1 MGLLGRLEALL
12 VYEIGSFGS
21 LGPLGASLGPI
32 LEHEAP
38 KSQIFSSQKA
48 PAGTTTGTKGLK
60 NSKSQIFSSQKAP
73 AGTTPATQGLKNKKS
88 QISFTYFSA
97 DAKYKHAKF

>member
-48 PAGTTTGTKGLK
+48 PAGT
-60 NSKSQIFSSQKAP
+60 SRA
-73 AGTTPATQGLKNKKS
+73 
-88 QISFTYFSA
+88 
-97 DAKYKHAKF
+97 